1 MSSQAELLLLDTNVV
16 VQLVRWNAVGQR
28 IDRTFGLLARE
39 EKALISVVTVG
50 ECHAL
55 AAYRGWGSDKRN
67 ALNALLHELVIVDI
81 HNGKV
86 LAAYAEIDA
95 FLKKTGR
102 AVGNNDV
109 WVAACAR
116 VSGAILLTTDKDFD
130 PLDPKFI
137 RHHYISPDPTKV

>member
-1 MSSQAELLLLDTNVV
+1 MSRQAELLLLDTNVV
-16 VQLVRWNAVGQR
+16 VQLVRWNEIGQR

-39 EKALISVVTVG
+39 EKPLISVVTVG

-55 AAYRGWGSDKRN
+55 AAHRNWGSDKRN
-67 ALNALLHELVIVDI
+67 VLNALLHELVIVDI

-95 FLKKTGR
+95 FLKKNGR

-109 WVAACAR
+109 WIAACAHAA
-116 VSGAILLTTDKDFD
+116 GAVLLTTDKDFE

-137 RHHYISPDPTKV
+137 RHHDISPQPSKD